1 MFVFCWL
8 NLKVLCTDLWN
19 LFFEIGLNEKKDNI
33 FTWQQN
39 NSPSFNA
46 LSSNFPQMITNLTED
61 TKLAF
66 TERLERLCMI
76 IILLIMLLSHV
87 LNESNSNF
95 AVEIS
100 YELMN
105 VLSHFPNFISL
116 QKFFPMQPLSF
127 NCSIFKNKDFSKQ
140 CNGFFPLKLAKN
152 WLIKTNFSLLWVSH
166 FIDVLCFIFDFWTI
180 IY

>member
-140 CNGFFPLKLAKN
+140 CNGFFSP
-152 WLIKTNFSLLWVSH
+152 
-166 FIDVLCFIFDFWTI
+166 
-180 IY
+180 